1 MKNEVLHGKKI
12 LLGITGSIAAYKSLL
27 IVRELVKAGAE
38 VKVVV
43 TNSALDFVT
52 PLSISTL
59 SNNKV
64 FHSLQDGSTWHNHV
78 ELGLWADLYMI
89 APCTANTI
97 AKMAHG
103 ICDNMVLATY
113 LSARCPVFIAP
124 AMDLDMWAHP
134 STQRNIDQLK
144 SDAVHVIQV
153 GHGLLASG
161 LVGDGRMAE
170 PEDIISEILPT
181 LHSRPQSL
189 KGKKVVITAGPTYE
203 SLDPVRY
210 IGNWSTGKMGI
221 AIAESCYLAGADV
234 HLIVGP
240 TTVRPQW
247 AEIQVYPIKSAAEM
261 YQQAIALWPSCD
273 IGILAAAV
281 ADYTP
286 TTIADQKIKKQS
298 GDWSLPLQRTT
309 DIAAELGKQKRENQY
324 LVGFALETQNEE
336 DNAKSKLVKK
346 NFDFIVLNSLND
358 IGSGF
363 GHDTN
368 KVKFLTKNGEIKN
381 FALQSKNKVAFEI
394 VNELDKIL
402 K

>member
-1 MKNEVLHGKKI
+1 MLHGKKI

-43 TNSALDFVT
+43 TGSALDFVT
-52 PLSISTL
+52 TLSISTL
-59 SNNKV
+59 SNNEV

-78 ELGLWADLYMI
+78 ELGLWADLYI
-89 APCTANTI
+89 VAPCTANTI

-103 ICDNMVLATY
+103 ICDNMVLASY
-113 LSARCPVFIAP
+113 LSARCPVIIAP

-134 STQRNIDQLK
+134 STQRNINQLK
-144 SDAVHVIQV
+144 SDGVQVVQV

-170 PEDIISEILPT
+170 PEDIVSEILPI
-181 LHSRPQSL
+181 LYSRPKSL
-189 KGKKVVITAGPTYE
+189 NGKKIIITAGPTYE

-210 IGNWSTGKMGI
+210 IGNWSSGKMGI
-221 AIAESCYLAGADV
+221 AIAEACYLSGADV
-234 HLIVGP
+234 HLVLGP
-240 TTVRPQW
+240 TALRPQW
-247 AEIQVYPIKSAAEM
+247 DGIHVHSIKSAADM
-261 YQQAIALWPSCD
+261 YDKAIGLWSQCD
-273 IGILAAAV
+273 VGILAAAV

-298 GDWSLPLQRTT
+298 GDWSLPLMRTK
-309 DIAAELGKQKRENQY
+309 DIAAELGKQKREDQF

-336 DNAKSKLVKK
+336 VNAKAKLEKK

-358 IGSGF
+358 TGAGF

-368 KVKFLTKNGEIKN
+368 KVKFLTANGEIKN
-381 FALQSKNKVAFEI
+381 FALQTKNKVAFEI